1 MVGADSV
8 KRGQRVRIL
17 ACPSNQ
23 VEHVGQVGSVVST
36 RLDQMRI
43 YVNAGLC
50 RATEV
55 APLSGEAVG
64 KVGSEDPSRGAERPA
79 D

>member
-17 ACPSNQ
+17 ACPANL
-23 VEHVGQVGSVVST
+23 VEHVGQVGTVVST

-50 RATEV
+50 RATKV
-55 APLSGEAVG
+55 APLSGEAAG
-64 KVGSEDPSRGAERPA
+64 KVVSEDPSRGPERPA

>member
-17 ACPSNQ
+17 ACPDNLVQ
-23 VEHVGQVGSVVST
+23 HVGQVGTVVST
-36 RLDQMRI
+36 RLDKVRI
-43 YVNAGLC
+43 YVNAGVC
-50 RATEV
+50 RATAV

-64 KVGSEDPSRGAERPA
+64 SVGSEDPARGAARSA